1 MAKFKALKYQRWAI
15 LWTIIILVLCNID
28 LSSGQSSGFFFT
40 GFDKLAHLG
49 FFYVLTILLFYG
61 KIKYQHNYS
70 FRSLTIF
77 KIILISAAIG
87 GGIELLQWKVFTYRS
102 AEWWD
107 FACDMIGCLMGV
119 FSYVLLHLSN
129 YNETIIRSNDVF
141 NKTDEFGNA

>member
-1 MAKFKALKYQRWAI
+1 MNNFKALRYQRWAI
-15 LWTIIILVLCNID
+15 LWTLLALVLCNID
-28 LSSGQSSGFFFT
+28 LSREGGSSLFFK

-49 FFYVLTILLFYG
+49 IFYVLTILLFYG

-77 KIILISAAIG
+77 KIVLISVIIG

-107 FACDMIGCLMGV
+107 FICDMIGCFMGV

-129 YNETIIRSNDVF
+129 YNEEKV
-141 NKTDEFGNA
+141 

>member
-1 MAKFKALKYQRWAI
+1 MAQFKALKYQRWAI
-15 LWTIIILVLCNID
+15 LWTVITLVLCNID
-28 LSSGQSSGFFFT
+28 LSSASENSAGFFFA

-77 KIILISAAIG
+77 KVIMISVVVG

-107 FACDMIGCLMGV
+107 FACDMIGCLMAV
-119 FSYVLLHLSN
+119 FSYILLHLSN
-129 YNETIIRSNDVF
+129 YNESRV
-141 NKTDEFGNA
+141 

>member
-1 MAKFKALKYQRWAI
+1 MINYKVLRSQKWAI
-15 LWTIIILVLCNID
+15 IWAIIIIVLCNIKMPVGD
-28 LSSGQSSGFFFT
+28 GSEGFFFE

-49 FFYVLTILLFYG
+49 FFYVLSVLLFYG
-61 KIKYQHNYS
+61 KINFQHNYS

-77 KIILISAAIG
+77 KVILITASIG

-107 FACDMIGCLMGV
+107 FACDMIGAFMGI

-129 YNETIIRSNDVF
+129 YNLKKV
-141 NKTDEFGNA
+141 

>member
-1 MAKFKALKYQRWAI
+1 MAQFKALKYQRWAI
-15 LWTIIILVLCNID
+15 IWTVITLVLCNMD
-28 LSSGQSSGFFFT
+28 LSSASENSAGFFFE
-40 GFDKLAHLG
+40 GFDKVAHLG

-61 KIKYQHNYS
+61 KIKYQHNFS

-77 KIILISAAIG
+77 KVIMISVVVG

-107 FACDMIGCLMGV
+107 FGCDMIGCLMAV

-129 YNETIIRSNDVF
+129 YNESKV
-141 NKTDEFGNA
+141 

>member
-1 MAKFKALKYQRWAI
+1 MANIKALKYQKWAI
-15 LWTIIILVLCNID
+15 LWTVVTLVLCNID
-28 LSSGQSSGFFFT
+28 LSKHEGPSLFFS

-77 KIILISAAIG
+77 KIIMISVVVG

-107 FACDMIGCLMGV
+107 FICDMIGCLMGV

-129 YNETIIRSNDVF
+129 YNEERV
-141 NKTDEFGNA
+141 